1 MATPEDLAETVK
13 LVEALDRRIVARQA
27 DVRDFDALKA
37 AVDAGVEELGRLDIV
52 LANAGIASVGGPVET
67 MAARQLEGHD
77 RHQPDRR
84 LAHRPGRHPAPDRGR
99 PGRIDRA
106 HQLRRRRAGD
116 AGMSGYVSAKHGVIG
131 LMRTLAV
138 ELGQH
143 RIRVNSV
150 LPTNVNTPMFMNEGA
165 FKLFR
170 PDMENPD
177 RRTWPR

>member
-1 MATPEDLAETVK
+1 MP
-13 LVEALDRRIVARQA
+13 
-27 DVRDFDALKA
+27 
-37 AVDAGVEELGRLDIV
+37 
-52 LANAGIASVGGPVET
+52 
-67 MAARQLEGHD
+67 
-77 RHQPDRR
+77 
-84 LAHRPGRHPAPDRGR
+84 
-99 PGRIDRA
+99 
-106 HQLRRRRAGD
+106 
-116 AGMSGYVSAKHGVIG
+116 GMSGYVSAKHGVIG

-170 PDMENPD
+170 PDMETRD